1 VASPVS
7 SVASCY
13 ARSVS
18 MRLRRLGLIPLAL
31 ISVAVAA
38 WAEGPVLHEYIEPNP
53 TEDVELAAT
62 TPDGAMP
69 AALETESGVVPAPQ
83 TGERKPK
90 SEHAYGGNATPD
102 SIDASFRVD
111 RDTTRPDSVSYD
123 EPFIPAVVPFKRL
136 YAYDDVDESFE
147 LTVFDKSLSKLEVG
161 GKPGPADDQFYG
173 DLFVDVAPGLPVR
186 IPSVAPGARALVAR
200 TDPELPF
207 VLQRDHADNW
217 FMTADAR
224 RRVRLIMQLAAP
236 RSALSSETAEATWGE
251 LLPKLPPLPPTVR
264 SAALDV
270 AREIGVSQRQ
280 TPRQVTAALVAYF
293 RSFSPSDAAP
303 KASRGAQ
310 LYSEL
315 ALSRKGVC
323 RHRAYAFTVT
333 ALGLGL
339 PTRMVRNEAHAWV
352 EVYDGVR
359 FHRIDL
365 GGAAGRMELEP
376 RTADHLYRSPPDAF
390 GWPENAESGQAM
402 LSETLEGTG
411 KSVPNSVS
419 SAARPQSPAPTPS
432 ASAADAAGSRL
443 APPGD
448 ERPRSS
454 VELKLA
460 SSSGARGASIQVSGK
475 VQAGGEPCSFSR
487 VDVSLRDAAGVETWL
502 GAFPTDGAGN
512 LEGRVTVPFDI
523 DVGDYKVIAKTPGTG
538 RCGASR

>member
-1 VASPVS
+1 MGVRPRSLAWLPVA
-7 SVASCY
+7 
-13 ARSVS
+13 
-18 MRLRRLGLIPLAL
+18 LF
-31 ISVAVAA
+31 SVAVAVVA
-38 WAEGPVLHEYIEPNP
+38 WAQSSPVLHEYIEPNP

-83 TGERKPK
+83 AGDGKAK
-90 SEHAYGGNATPD
+90 GEHAYGGNATPD

-111 RDTTRPDSVSYD
+111 RDTTRPESVSYD

-136 YAYDDVDESFE
+136 YAYDAVDESFE
-147 LTVFDKSLSKLEVG
+147 LVVFDKSLSKLEVG
-161 GKPGPADDQFYG
+161 GKPGPADDQFYA

-207 VLQRDHADNW
+207 VLQRDRADNW

-236 RSALSSETAEATWGE
+236 RAALGSEMADATWGE
-251 LLPKLPPLPPTVR
+251 LLPKLPPLPPSVR
-264 SAALDV
+264 NAALDV

-280 TPRQVTAALVAYF
+280 SPRQVTAALVAYF
-293 RSFSPSDAAP
+293 RSFSPSEAAP

-310 LYSEL
+310 LYTEL
-315 ALSRKGVC
+315 ALSKKGVC
-323 RHRAYAFTVT
+323 RHRAYAFAVT

-352 EVYDGVR
+352 EVYDGAR

-365 GGAAGRMELEP
+365 GGAAGRMELDP
-376 RTADHLYRSPPDAF
+376 RTADHLYRPPTDAF
-390 GWPENAESGQAM
+390 GWPAGAESAQGM
-402 LSETLEGTG
+402 LSETLESAGTA
-411 KSVPNSVS
+411 PNGAAPGAAAKRPPS
-419 SAARPQSPAPTPS
+419 SAPAASNTSIDAQTP
-432 ASAADAAGSRL
+432 RL
-443 APPGD
+443 AAPGD
-448 ERPRSS
+448 DRPRAT
-454 VELKLA
+454 VDLRLA
-460 SSSGARGASIQVSGK
+460 STSGQRGASLQVSGN
-475 VQAGGEPCSFSR
+475 VQAAGEPCTFSR
-487 VDVSLRDAAGVETWL
+487 VDVSLRDSSGVETWL
-502 GAFPTDGAGN
+502 GAFPTDANGN

>member
-1 VASPVS
+1 MRRRSVSWAWVSVALS
-7 SVASCY
+7 SVA
-13 ARSVS
+13 A
-18 MRLRRLGLIPLAL
+18 
-31 ISVAVAA
+31 AA
-38 WAEGPVLHEYIEPNP
+38 WAQSSPVLHEYIEPNP
-53 TEDVELAAT
+53 AEDVELSAT

-83 TGERKPK
+83 SSDSKPK
-90 SEHAYGGNATPD
+90 GEHAYGGNATPD

-136 YAYDDVDESFE
+136 YAYDAVDESFE

-161 GKPGPADDQFYG
+161 GKPGPADDQFYA

-207 VLQRDHADNW
+207 ILQRDRADNW
-217 FMTADAR
+217 FMVADAR

-236 RSALSSETAEATWGE
+236 RASLGSEIADATWGE
-251 LLPKLPPLPPTVR
+251 LLPKLPPLPPVVR

-280 TPRQVTAALVAYF
+280 SPRQVTAALVAYF
-293 RSFSPSDAAP
+293 RGFSPSEAAP

-310 LYSEL
+310 LFSEL

-376 RTADHLYRSPPDAF
+376 RTADHLYRPPPDAF
-390 GWPENAESGQAM
+390 GWPEGAESGQGM

-411 KSVPNSVS
+411 RPAPSPSAPTAS
-419 SAARPQSPAPTPS
+419 SARPTSPAPG
-432 ASAADAAGSRL
+432 ASAAVD
-443 APPGD
+443 APPTHLPAPGD
-448 ERPRSS
+448 DRPRATI
-454 VELKLA
+454 ELKLA
-460 SSSGARGASIQVSGK
+460 SSAGPRGGSIQLFGSVR
-475 VQAGGEPCSFSR
+475 AAGEPCTFSR
-487 VDVSLRDAAGVETWL
+487 VDVSLRDGSGVETWL
-502 GAFPTDGAGN
+502 GAFPTDASGE
-512 LEGRVTVPFDI
+512 LQGRVTLPFDI